1 MSQKK
6 KKSSYK
12 FTINERKEKRKKNR
26 RKKILMYH
34 DIKEIKECVSVILIF
49 ASNEAEG
56 HSPVKATERWAQAP
70 QILI

>member
-1 MSQKK
+1 MKRKK
-6 KKSSYK
+6 
-12 FTINERKEKRKKNR
+12 EKKNR

-56 HSPVKATERWAQAP
+56 HSPVKATERWA
-70 QILI
+70 